1 MTEILPKGSSDTQ
14 IFLELSNRECFL
26 MTQDHNMK
34 RKKHQREAM
43 RQAGI
48 SAFIFTGRA
57 QKSVEEMMIKIL
69 QRFPEIEELALTTQK
84 PFIYGIPDR
93 GKADKFV

>member
-1 MTEILPKGSSDTQ
+1 
-14 IFLELSNRECFL
+14 
-26 MTQDHNMK
+26 MK

-48 SAFIFTGRA
+48 GAFIFTGRA

-69 QRFPEIEELALTTQK
+69 QRFPEIEELASTTQK

-93 GKADKFV
+93 GKAEKLV